1 MKELT
6 KEALIEA
13 VSKGIQSKDLSQ
25 QAVGVLKRSTE
36 RVLERIRQNV
46 DAQIKEDSYP
56 VIEEFTRNIANKL
69 SAMSQQWVDGVSND
83 LVVFPEGT
91 RYIFRDGACT
101 TVVVEQQPQ
110 NRHINYNG
118 KVYLLAMP
126 FVQFIIPFRNH
137 VPTGHLFVGMTKKP
151 ITDLDQMIFNPIVP
165 NIREHQV
172 CMGNFKFPQNGTM
185 TEKVEKIISGFWQSE
200 FNDSG
205 SNYMMPFIKENN
217 LSLDVWSQHSRK
229 DSTFIL
235 EKKIKFSAGRTIR
248 KFLAVDS
255 SGKGS
260 TTSLVSNL
268 KTEILNAVGSIGG
281 DLQRMM
287 TNVDV
292 RTENRDKVHIEV
304 LSEILKEILVQAHAE
319 LWEFMQ
325 IQLQQER
332 QRLQTEM
339 EAAATKLK
347 KDFRFYMESNGN
359 TKRGYYE

>member
-6 KEALIEA
+6 KEALIDA

-46 DAQIKEDSYP
+46 DAQVKEDSYP
-56 VIEEFTRNIANKL
+56 VIEEFVRNIANRL
-69 SAMSQQWVDGVSND
+69 SSMSQQWVDGVSND

-91 RYIFRDGACT
+91 RYIFRDGSCT
-101 TVVVEQQPQ
+101 TVVIEQQPQ
-110 NRHINYNG
+110 NRHINYN
-118 KVYLLAMP
+118 KEIHLLAMP
-126 FVQFIIPFRNH
+126 YVQFIIPFKNH
-137 VPTGHLFVGMTKKP
+137 IPTGQLYVGMTKKP
-151 ITDLDQMIFNPIVP
+151 LTDLDQMIFNPCVP
-165 NIREHQV
+165 NISEHQV
-172 CMGNFKFPQNGTM
+172 CMGDFKWPQKGTM
-185 TEKVEKIISGFWQSE
+185 TEKVEAIISAFWQSQ

-205 SNYMMPFIKENN
+205 SNLMGHFVRDNEMTM
-217 LSLDVWSQHSRK
+217 SQWSQMSRK

-235 EKKIKFSAGRTIR
+235 EKKIKFSPGKTVRR
-248 KFLAVDS
+248 FLMQDA

-260 TTSLVSNL
+260 TTSLVANL

-287 TNVDV
+287 TNIDV

-332 QRLQTEM
+332 QRLQAEM
-339 EAAATKLK
+339 EAAANKLK
-347 KDFRFYMESNGN
+347 KDFRYYMETNSP
-359 TKRGYYE
+359 RR